1 MNIYFFCFL
10 RKMLEGSSIY
20 WMQQTFWSLV
30 RCAIYKAIWGPPLK
44 IILLR
49 FRTFMYTKAVLSNY
63 KKSNYDCFLLIPTP
77 TFWASPKL
85 SKQVLMPHQ
94 PFQLPF
100 YFFFLP
106 WFILYACSSFLNIH
120 CPSGAGRGNLVSGNN
135 LSLSLIEQFE
145 FRSVHSLWPSYLSFK
160 LYLYSWN
167 ERTCT

>member
-1 MNIYFFCFL
+1 
-10 RKMLEGSSIY
+10 MLEGSSIY

-100 YFFFLP
+100 YFFFSSLVYPLCMFLIFKYPLP
-106 WFILYACSSFLNIH
+106 FR
-120 CPSGAGRGNLVSGNN
+120 GGEGNLVSGNN